1 MGPCVLGSVGSLFSL
16 GRCKCLS
23 NSEKVKK
30 WPPWLL
36 WPDCFTFTFSV
47 YNSVHG
53 YLFSHS
59 SQMPSHTQN
68 LCVPWC
74 LSWPLL
80 QFPSFHI
87 LTSLISSL
95 SGGSQLG
102 LPVFFQSTRTWV
114 LLGKTSLIFL
124 EDLTPGQAQKHVGGW
139 KNKHTRPLIF
149 KCLWNS
155 PIWSYW
161 HQSHLQPTLIY
172 ACVES
177 KYVQRIGIS
186 MCRSKFILSCVYGR
200 MRIIAHR

>member
-1 MGPCVLGSVGSLFSL
+1 MQVPVQLRESKEMASLTLVTWLFHFHFLCIKLCPRVSLQSQFS
-16 GRCKCLS
+16 
-23 NSEKVKK
+23 NA
-30 WPPWLL
+30 
-36 WPDCFTFTFSV
+36 
-47 YNSVHG
+47 
-53 YLFSHS
+53 FSHTES
-59 SQMPSHTQN
+59 VRTVVPFLTTSTVPQFSH
-68 LCVPWC
+68 
-74 LSWPLL
+74 
-80 QFPSFHI
+80 
-87 LTSLISSL
+87 SLISSL

-124 EDLTPGQAQKHVGGW
+124 EDLTPGQAQKHVSGW

>member
-1 MGPCVLGSVGSLFSL
+1 MGPCVLGSLGSLFSL
-16 GRCKCLS
+16 GRCKYLS

-36 WPDCFTFTFSV
+36 WPDCFTFSV
-47 YNSVHG
+47 YNPVHG

-68 LCVPWC
+68 LWVLWC

-139 KNKHTRPLIF
+139 KNKHTRPLIS

-161 HQSHLQPTLIY
+161 HHLHLQLTLIY
-172 ACVES
+172 VCVES
-177 KYVQRIGIS
+177 KYVHAYGYKHVQI
-186 MCRSKFILSCVYGR
+186 KFIPSCVYGR
-200 MRIIAHR
+200 MRFIAPR